1 MGMLYI
7 CIYTSVANLLGRDKM
22 INSEK
27 LGLSGILKIQRTYLR
42 VKVRDLISLSSEL
55 LFTFQG
61 MQKLLPMGF
70 HGQ

>member
-1 MGMLYI
+1 MLYI

-42 VKVRDLISLSSEL
+42 VKVRDLISLS
-55 LFTFQG
+55 
-61 MQKLLPMGF
+61 
-70 HGQ
+70 